1 MTFAALFVI
10 YNLGMVCRAGRDKQ
24 AESRGKAGKKVP
36 QCEQCKFR
44 LEQPFLFSRSCS

>member
-24 AESRGKAGKKVP
+24 AERRRKERGGGGEGKKVP
-36 QCEQCKFR
+36 QCQ
-44 LEQPFLFSRSCS
+44 Q